1 MASSAVSSVMGK
13 PFNAGSCFCF
23 LSFAAGI
30 AAVAGTS
37 TPKDNTQAID
47 KNAASQAL
55 GRRETVATW
64 AWLEFFGSTSF
75 AWLGFI
81 RAPYKINPTGR
92 GKLHAQLALCRM
104 RPFRKELKNN
114 VEQGYA
120 DGTNEAINIRWA
132 KKRFTSRRS
141 RRCDLE
147 LCCRLRL
154 RLASPG
160 SSCRAS
166 SLSH

>member
-55 GRRETVATW
+55 GRSETVATW

-75 AWLGFI
+75 ASMGFI
-81 RAPYKINPTGR
+81 RAPYKINPR
-92 GKLHAQLALCRM
+92 HAGKLQARLQCVECG
-104 RPFRKELKNN
+104 PSSNGLKK
-114 VEQGYA
+114 
-120 DGTNEAINIRWA
+120 W
-132 KKRFTSRRS
+132 
-141 RRCDLE
+141 
-147 LCCRLRL
+147 
-154 RLASPG
+154 
-160 SSCRAS
+160 
-166 SLSH
+166 H